1 MLKFM
6 MNKRILTGMQVTN
19 NIHLGNFCSLKL
31 FQDYSICH
39 ESNEKFLFI
48 ADLHTITSSVPSY
61 ENILTLLKYYI
72 IMTNEKNSYFFIQ
85 SMFFQIPY
93 LSWILTCY
101 TSLGQLERM
110 TQYKDKKTNN
120 EKAGIL
126 YYPILMAADILIM
139 QANII
144 PVGSDQKQHVELTR
158 DIAEIMNSTFKSEI
172 FIKPEPYITHT
183 KIMDLSFPNKKM
195 SKSNAEKGTLFLS
208 DNNEEIEKKI
218 MKATT
223 DEFLMPINQSSLH
236 NRPGVQNLCNIY
248 NLITNRNNEYIF
260 NNFGNEYISK
270 FKKELVVELQIFF
283 THLNKRCH
291 EISNDYVEKLI
302 LQNKLYVNEIMNETL
317 LSITKLLGLHYSN
330 NL

>member
-1 MLKFM
+1 
-6 MNKRILTGMQVTN
+6 
-19 NIHLGNFCSLKL
+19 
-31 FQDYSICH
+31 
-39 ESNEKFLFI
+39 
-48 ADLHTITSSVPSY
+48 
-61 ENILTLLKYYI
+61 
-72 IMTNEKNSYFFIQ
+72 
-85 SMFFQIPY
+85 
-93 LSWILTCY
+93 
-101 TSLGQLERM
+101 
-110 TQYKDKKTNN
+110 
-120 EKAGIL
+120 
-126 YYPILMAADILIM
+126 
-139 QANII
+139 
-144 PVGSDQKQHVELTR
+144 
-158 DIAEIMNSTFKSEI
+158 
-172 FIKPEPYITHT
+172 
-183 KIMDLSFPNKKM
+183 MDLSFPNKKM
-195 SKSNAEKGTLFLS
+195 SKSNTEKGTLFLS